1 VALAVEAFGPERGTV
16 VYGWVFAAHQLG
28 AATAAEGAGA
38 IRDAAG
44 TYTPAFLAAGALS
57 VLAAVIVL
65 FAQRRSDTPEW
76 LPEPIA
82 ARN

>member
-1 VALAVEAFGPERGTV
+1 MV

-44 TYTPAFLAAGALS
+44 TYTPAFLVAGALS
-57 VLAAVIVL
+57 VLAALIVL
-65 FAQRRSDTPEW
+65 FAQGRAGPPGRARPWRRPQ
-76 LPEPIA
+76 A
-82 ARN
+82 APRQA

>member
-1 VALAVEAFGPERGTV
+1 
-16 VYGWVFAAHQLG
+16 
-28 AATAAEGAGA
+28 
-38 IRDAAG
+38 
-44 TYTPAFLAAGALS
+44 
-57 VLAAVIVL
+57 VIVL